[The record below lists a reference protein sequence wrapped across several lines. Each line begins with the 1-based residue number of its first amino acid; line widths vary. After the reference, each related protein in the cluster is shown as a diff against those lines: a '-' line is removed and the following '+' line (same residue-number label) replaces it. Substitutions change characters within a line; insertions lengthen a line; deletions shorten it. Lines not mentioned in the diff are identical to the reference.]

1 MVLKLKEYIPF
12 IGMAFMLL
20 LVQVIALALSEPFKK
35 HDIKAFSNPEDP
47 TNVVVWVA
55 IILIFTALIFLII
68 KMNKKW
74 IIQAFIFL
82 TVASMLYFVF
92 IPFFSV
98 GPYITLTII
107 LSPDLTLELGTV
119 YYSLFILSAGLT
131 ILLYKYPEWYVVD
144 TVGVIIGAG
153 ASTMFGISLEIIPTL
168 LLLVVLAV
176 YDYIAV
182 YRTKHMIALAEGVMD
197 LKLPILLVVPK
208 HWKYSFL
215 TEKFD
220 KEEREAFFMG
230 LGDAVMPTLLVVSA
244 NVFVQA
250 SSYSVPFIG
259 GINLPALG
267 AIVGTFVGF
276 AVLMGLV
283 IKGKP
288 QAGLPFLNTGVILG
302 YMAGSL
308 LAGSAI
314 L

>member
-1 MVLKLKEYIPF
+1 VIVLKFKDYIPF
-12 IGMAFMLL
+12 LGMGFMLL
-20 LVQVIALALSEPFKK
+20 LVQLIAVALTGPFKVN
-35 HDIKAFSNPEDP
+35 DIKAFSNPED
-47 TNVVVWVA
+47 TGNVVVWVT
-55 IILIFTALIFLII
+55 IILVFTAFIFLII
-68 KMNKKW
+68 KLNKKW
-74 IIQAFIFL
+74 IIHAFIFL
-82 TVASMLYFVF
+82 AVASTLYFVF
-92 IPFFSV
+92 IPFLSFGPYYDFALSPSDVPGRVYLSILILSV
-98 GPYITLTII
+98 GLT
-107 LSPDLTLELGTV
+107 T
-119 YYSLFILSAGLT
+119 
-131 ILLYKYPEWYVVD
+131 LLYVFPEWYVID

-153 ASTMFGISLEIIPTL
+153 ASTMFGISLAIIPTL

-182 YRTKHMIALAEGVMD
+182 YRTKHMVALAEGVMD

-208 HWKYSFL
+208 HWRYSFRK
-215 TEKFD
+215 EKFD

-250 SSYSVPFIG
+250 RSYDIPFVGAMNI
-259 GINLPALG
+259 PAIG

-302 YMAGSL
+302 FAAGSL
-308 LAGSAI
+308 LSGSA
-314 L
+314 LL